1 MSKKSEVGSGF
12 YVRLP
17 DGLREAFKEYA
28 KTQSRS
34 MNGQVVEL
42 IKKAIGVKK

>member
-1 MSKKSEVGSGF
+1 MDKKSEAGKGF

-34 MNGQVVEL
+34 MNGQVIEL
-42 IKKAIGVKK
+42 IRKAIGRKP